1 MDYLKTMAISS
12 TGMAVEKLRLETVAE
27 NIANM
32 HSSQRGGGVYKPKQ
46 VISGQRLAVEFST
59 LFNPLEATRADTAAP
74 FAEVKELELVPKMV
88 YQPDHP
94 HADAQGYVAYPNIN
108 PVNEMVN
115 LIEASRAYE
124 ANVQAVNA
132 AKSMALRA
140 LEIGAKK

>member
-12 TGMAVEKLRLETVAE
+12 TGMAAEKLRLETVAE

-32 HSSQRGGGVYKPKQ
+32 YSSQRGGAVYKPKQ
-46 VISGQRLAVEFST
+46 VVSGQRLAVDFST
-59 LFNPLEATRADTAAP
+59 FLNPLEGARDNANAP
-74 FAEVKELELVPKMV
+74 FAEVKELELAPKMV

-94 HADAQGYVAYPNIN
+94 HADGQGYVAYPNIN
-108 PVNEMVN
+108 PVNEMLT

-140 LEIGAKK
+140 LEIGGKK